1 MTQIMT
7 LTIDG
12 MEVTV
17 SRGATI
23 LDAAEKAGVKIP
35 SLCHDK
41 RLTPFGS
48 CRLCMVELKGREGK
62 LIPACFS
69 PARNGMEVITASPGV
84 LEARRTQ
91 LQARFRTWCTN
102 TASLTIR
109 TGWRNRIAALPPR

>member
-12 MEVTV
+12 IEVTV

-69 PARNGMEVITASPGV
+69 PARNGMEVITASAGTF
-84 LEARRTQ
+84 LRFEAMRRKPIP
-91 LQARFRTWCTN
+91 W
-102 TASLTIR
+102 SS
-109 TGWRNRIAALPPR
+109 WR